1 MKQKS
6 SSVIN
11 KGANKGFST
20 DKASDLLMGGHQ
32 GPLDYA
38 QNNSRKDANSIHMGK
53 YNDRINGYSS

>member
-1 MKQKS
+1 MKSQYEQSIKLKS

-20 DKASDLLMGGHQ
+20 DKAADLLTGGHQ

-38 QNNSRKDANSIHMGK
+38 QNNSKKDAN
-53 YNDRINGYSS
+53 